1 MELIKL
7 ILTKFTEEA
16 INISILVLLITM
28 CALVATWLYYRK
40 KFRELKHEIP
50 ASIVKD
56 YLDAIIQNST
66 SLKSQLFRG
75 GGLEVGDGVPS
86 VMPLNRLPGSA
97 IGISGSGEDV
107 AQKNAEISMLRNMVT
122 EKERMRQELEEKLL
136 QMQELL
142 DGNSS
147 AEEVQILKEEIE
159 TLRSE
164 LEAAQRKAASG
175 GGAGKADAETLKQLQ
190 VVTKERDELKERL
203 MEYEII
209 EEDLA
214 NLKRLQQENEQLKKS
229 LAALQKGD
237 GAGAAAAMAAVAAAP
252 AIAEAVEEEAA
263 PEETQTEIA
272 APKEEAITSAPAAE
286 PEAEDDLEAAM
297 AAALRGEEPKLEEAT
312 PALEEPKPS
321 ADENEKSAEE
331 LLSEFEKMLD

>member
-28 CALVATWLYYRK
+28 CAIVATWLYYRK

-75 GGLEVGDGVPS
+75 GGLDVGDGVPS
-86 VMPLNRLPGSA
+86 VMPLNRLTGSS

-107 AQKNAEISMLRNMVT
+107 SQKNAEISMLRNMVT
-122 EKERMRQELEEKLL
+122 EKERMRQELEEKLTE
-136 QMQELL
+136 MQELL
-142 DGNSS
+142 EGNSG

-159 TLRSE
+159 TLRAE
-164 LEAAQRKAASG
+164 LEAALKKGASSAS
-175 GGAGKADAETLKQLQ
+175 AGKGDAETLKQLQ

-229 LAALQKGD
+229 LAAFQKGD
-237 GAGAAAAMAAVAAAP
+237 NAGAATAMAAVAAAP
-252 AIAEAVEEEAA
+252 VAAAAVEEATE
-263 PEETQTEIA
+263 TEIA
-272 APKEEAITSAPAAE
+272 ELPKEEPITAAPAAE
-286 PEAEDDLEAAM
+286 PEDDLEAAM
-297 AAALRGEEPKLEEAT
+297 AAALRGEEPKMEEAQ
-312 PALEEPKPS
+312 PDIAALEEPKAS
-321 ADENEKSAEE
+321 GDENEKSAEE

>member
-75 GGLEVGDGVPS
+75 GGLEVGEGVPS

-164 LEAAQRKAASG
+164 LEAAQKKATSG
-175 GGAGKADAETLKQLQ
+175 GDRKS
-190 VVTKERDELKERL
+190 VV
-203 MEYEII
+203 
-209 EEDLA
+209 
-214 NLKRLQQENEQLKKS
+214 
-229 LAALQKGD
+229 
-237 GAGAAAAMAAVAAAP
+237 
-252 AIAEAVEEEAA
+252 
-263 PEETQTEIA
+263 
-272 APKEEAITSAPAAE
+272 
-286 PEAEDDLEAAM
+286 
-297 AAALRGEEPKLEEAT
+297 
-312 PALEEPKPS
+312 
-321 ADENEKSAEE
+321 
-331 LLSEFEKMLD
+331 

>member
-7 ILTKFTEEA
+7 VLTKFTEEA

-75 GGLEVGDGVPS
+75 GGLEVGEGVPS
-86 VMPLNRLPGSA
+86 VMPLNRLPGGA

-142 DGNSS
+142 DTNSS

-164 LEAAQRKAASG
+164 LEAAHRKSPSSSSSN
-175 GGAGKADAETLKQLQ
+175 GKADAETLKQLQ
-190 VVTKERDELKERL
+190 IVTKERDELKERL

-229 LAALQKGD
+229 LEALQG
-237 GAGAAAAMAAVAAAP
+237 GNATPVAAVVAAAP
-252 AIAEAVEEEAA
+252 AIAEAVAEEA
-263 PEETQTEIA
+263 PEEETQTQIV
-272 APKEEAITSAPAAE
+272 APKDEAITAAPAE
-286 PEAEDDLEAAM
+286 PEPEDDLEAAM
-297 AAALRGEEPKLEEAT
+297 AAALRGEEPKLEET
-312 PALEEPKPS
+312 TSALDEPKPS

>member
-122 EKERMRQELEEKLL
+122 EKERMRQELEEKLI

-175 GGAGKADAETLKQLQ
+175 GGASKGDAETLKQLQ

-237 GAGAAAAMAAVAAAP
+237 TAGAALATALRASGSTTGRRAP
-252 AIAEAVEEEAA
+252 AGRTYCAWRAGW
-263 PEETQTEIA
+263 PG
-272 APKEEAITSAPAAE
+272 P
-286 PEAEDDLEAAM
+286 
-297 AAALRGEEPKLEEAT
+297 
-312 PALEEPKPS
+312 
-321 ADENEKSAEE
+321 
-331 LLSEFEKMLD
+331 

>member
-75 GGLEVGDGVPS
+75 GGLEVGEGVPS

-164 LEAAQRKAASG
+164 LEAAHRKSPSSSSSN
-175 GGAGKADAETLKQLQ
+175 GKADAETLKQLQ
-190 VVTKERDELKERL
+190 IVTKERDELKERL

-229 LAALQKGD
+229 LAALQG
-237 GAGAAAAMAAVAAAP
+237 GSAAPAAVATAVAAAP
-252 AIAEAVEEEAA
+252 VIEEAVAEEA

-272 APKEEAITSAPAAE
+272 APKDEAITAAPAE
-286 PEAEDDLEAAM
+286 TEAEDDLEAAM

-312 PALEEPKPS
+312 PALDEPKSS

>member
-75 GGLEVGDGVPS
+75 GGLEVGEGVPS

-164 LEAAQRKAASG
+164 LEAAQKKATSG
-175 GGAGKADAETLKQLQ
+175 GGGGKADAETLKQLQ

-229 LAALQKGD
+229 LAALQG
-237 GAGAAAAMAAVAAAP
+237 GSAAPAAVATAVAAAP
-252 AIAEAVEEEAA
+252 VIEEAVAEEA

-272 APKEEAITSAPAAE
+272 APKDEAITAAPAE
-286 PEAEDDLEAAM
+286 TEAEDDLEAAM

-312 PALEEPKPS
+312 PALDEPKSS